1 MKVNFQDV
9 LVNILQVDI
18 RRSPFLR
25 PVSTVVV
32 VMTNLMKLSDLR
44 FPLKAA
50 AMVAGQCGG
59 AVLAAGTKSILLIF
73 ILAKKDIIRPQVPN
87 PFF

>member
-1 MKVNFQDV
+1 M
-9 LVNILQVDI
+9 
-18 RRSPFLR
+18 
-25 PVSTVVV
+25 VV
-32 VMTNLMKLSDLR
+32 VMMSVMNLDDLR

-59 AVLAAGTKSILLIF
+59 AVLAAGTKSILLFF